1 MTRDQMLEQRRRD
14 QVRAMAPRLERERRE
29 KFNEALRRWEEN
41 DTDEKKI
48 ARRDQYLDQ
57 MAGEGKAV

>member
-48 ARRDQYLDQ
+48 ARRDQYLDR